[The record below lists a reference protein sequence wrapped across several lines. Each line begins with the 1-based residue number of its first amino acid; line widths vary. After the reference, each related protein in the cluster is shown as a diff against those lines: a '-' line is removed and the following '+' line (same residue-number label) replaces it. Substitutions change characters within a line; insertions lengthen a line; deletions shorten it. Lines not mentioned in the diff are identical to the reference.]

1 MVQYRDLNAP
11 PSRMLADVVA
21 DMKAQERQSK
31 TGDAGVKDLGE
42 TGDIIWPRW
51 DGGEESVREVGEN
64 VEAARASIAE
74 LNDVILPELADEL
87 DTARTDLQQKLD
99 AANARIDDIIVDGGG
114 AGNFTTYSIN
124 EPSTAGTGDGDQWFR
139 VVNGEVI
146 GQWRWDGAAWVP
158 VTLTDAIIAGID
170 LSKLVSNG
178 NLSEVVANKMFADL
192 FAANKITAQELAV
205 GAVTAENIAS
215 GAIHADEIVGGSFT
229 GETFEGGTFTGGLF
243 KTSDALPG
251 KVEFADDA
259 YVTHF
264 GGGGTFP
271 GLRIT
276 PVDTSETNLPA
287 AIGPSTNGLTIF
299 GGRSISGGSSIV
311 QCNPDGSFLRTY
323 RPNGSRGGA
332 IQTSPTASLMR
343 TYREDGTIAGEMQ
356 TSPTESFMRTS
367 RENGEVA
374 SEMLASATSSLMR
387 TNREGGGI
395 GGSLQTTP
403 ATSFMRTYSGNSTE
417 SGWVQARPQ
426 DAELA
431 YVDASNTYF
440 SRIKADESEAFLYT
454 RAGGTNRYLSIDANG
469 VWVKTNKSGS
479 WEWWNLEET
488 ASDTGWRTFPMNS
501 ALAGAGSPAY
511 RIKSG
516 TVFFRGSVTLPGAS
530 WSGGWTTIGVLP
542 AAATPTF
549 DVQRPTIT
557 SAMSQVPETYLQTS
571 TSGQFQ
577 VWIPRSVAGTTV
589 IQLSPMTYVAG

>member
-1 MVQYRDLNAP
+1 MAQYRDLNAP
-11 PSRMLADVVA
+11 PQQTFAEIVA
-21 DMKAQERQSK
+21 AMQDQAKSSK
-31 TGDAGVKDLGE
+31 TGASGVKDLGE

-74 LNDVILPELADEL
+74 LNDVILPELSDEL

-178 NLSEVVANKMFADL
+178 NLSEVVANKIWADL
-192 FAANKITAQELAV
+192 FTANKITTQELAA
-205 GAVTAENIAS
+205 GAVTAENLAA
-215 GAIHADEIVGGSFT
+215 GAIRADEIVGGSFT

-251 KVEFADDA
+251 QVEFADDA
-259 YVTHF
+259 YVDHF
-264 GGGGTFP
+264 EGGKTLP
-271 GLRIT
+271 GLRIV
-276 PVDTSETNLPA
+276 PIDTSETNLPA
-287 AIGPSTNGLTIF
+287 AIGPSEYGLTIF
-299 GGRSISGGSSIV
+299 GGRNTSGGSSIV
-311 QCNPDGSFLRTY
+311 QCHPD
-323 RPNGSRGGA
+323 A
-332 IQTSPTASLMR
+332 
-343 TYREDGTIAGEMQ
+343 
-356 TSPTESFMRTS
+356 SFMRTF
-367 RENGEVA
+367 RPDGAEA
-374 SEMLASATSSLMR
+374 ALIQATSD
-387 TNREGGGI
+387 
-395 GGSLQTTP
+395 
-403 ATSFMRTYSGNSTE
+403 ASFMQATKSDGAVGGQVTAAQGFAQMVTRGSGEARGVLYANPTSAYIRTVNANNVTTGRLHADATE
-417 SGWVQARPQ
+417 S
-426 DAELA
+426 
-431 YVDASNTYF
+431 YIYSN
-440 SRIKADESEAFLYT
+440 
-454 RAGGTNRYLSIDANG
+454 AGGTQRYLTVDATG

-557 SAMSQVPETYLQTS
+557 SAMSQVPETYLQTN

-589 IQLSPMTYVAG
+589 IQLSPMSYVAG

>member
-1 MVQYRDLNAP
+1 
-11 PSRMLADVVA
+11 MLADVVA

-74 LNDVILPELADEL
+74 LNDVILPELSDEL

-124 EPSTAGTGDGDQWFR
+124 EPTTEGAGEGDQWFR

-146 GQWRWDGAAWVP
+146 GQWRWDGSVWQP

-243 KTSDALPG
+243 KTSDAMPG
-251 KVEFADDA
+251 QVQLSDDA
-259 YVTHF
+259 YVDHF
-264 GGGGTFP
+264 EGGKTLP

-276 PVDTSETNLPA
+276 PVDTSGTNLPA
-287 AIGPSTNGLTIF
+287 AIGPSEYGVTVF
-299 GGRSISGGSSIV
+299 GGRNISGGSSIV
-311 QCNPDGSFLRTY
+311 QCHPDAAFLRSF
-323 RPNGSRGGA
+323 RPNGSVG
-332 IQTSPTASLMR
+332 
-343 TYREDGTIAGEMQ
+343 GEMQ
-356 TSPTESFMRTS
+356 TSPEASLMQTRREDNSVGGVIKTSPEASLIRTYGKDGVSRGTFETAPTYTQMVTTAANNTS
-367 RENGEVA
+367 RGIIHAN
-374 SEMLASATSSLMR
+374 TSSAHLR
-387 TNREGGGI
+387 VTNANNAMVGRIHVDANESYLFSAA
-395 GGSLQTTP
+395 GGS
-403 ATSFMRTYSGNSTE
+403 
-417 SGWVQARPQ
+417 
-426 DAELA
+426 
-431 YVDASNTYF
+431 
-440 SRIKADESEAFLYT
+440 
-454 RAGGTNRYLSIDANG
+454 NRYLTVDKDG

-479 WEWWNLEET
+479 WEWWNLEAT
-488 ASDTGWRTFPMNS
+488 ANDSGWKSFAYNTSTVGTGN
-501 ALAGAGSPAY
+501 PAY
-511 RIKSG
+511 RIKG
-516 TVFFRGSVTLPGAS
+516 GVVFFRGTLHKTSGTWASGWTVINTRMPEEIWPAANALRAGAS
-530 WSGGWTTIGVLP
+530 
-542 AAATPTF
+542 
-549 DVQRPTIT
+549 
-557 SAMSQVPETYLQTS
+557 SA
-571 TSGQFQ
+571 TSGMLLQMTDAGRFE
-577 VWIPRSVAGTTV
+577 VWLPTSLAGSTTV
-589 IQLSPMTYVAG
+589 QLSPMFYPIG

>member
-64 VEAARASIAE
+64 VEAARVSIAE
-74 LNDVILPELADEL
+74 LNDVILPELSDEL

-124 EPSTAGTGDGDQWFR
+124 EPTTAGTGEGDQWFR

-146 GQWRWDGAAWVP
+146 GQWRWDGSAWQP

-205 GAVTAENIAS
+205 GAVTAENLAA
-215 GAIHADEIVGGSFT
+215 GAIRADEIVGGSFT

-251 KVEFADDA
+251 QVEFADNA
-259 YVTHF
+259 FVTHLD
-264 GGGGTFP
+264 GGGTLP
-271 GLRIT
+271 GLRVVPI
-276 PVDTSETNLPA
+276 DTSEVNLPA
-287 AIGPSTNGLTIF
+287 AIGPSEHGLTVF
-299 GGRSISGGSSIV
+299 GGRNIGGGSSIV
-311 QCNPDGSFLRTY
+311 QCNPGESLMRTFRPDGTQ
-323 RPNGSRGGA
+323 GGV

-343 TYREDGTIAGEMQ
+343 TYREDGGTGGVVQ
-356 TSPTESFMRTS
+356 TRPSES
-367 RENGEVA
+367 
-374 SEMLASATSSLMR
+374 L
-387 TNREGGGI
+387 
-395 GGSLQTTP
+395 
-403 ATSFMRTYSGNSTE
+403 MRTYSGNGSE
-417 SGWVQARPQ
+417 SGFAMVRPR

-431 YVDASNTYF
+431 YLDSGNTYF
-440 SRIKADESEAFLYT
+440 SRIRTDANEAYLFT
-454 RAGGTNRYLSIDANG
+454 RAGGANRYLSVDANG
-469 VWVKTNKSGS
+469 IWAKTNESGS
-479 WEWWNLEET
+479 MQSVSLIPEVRPFQYSAIWNADQSPAPIMVQHLPGGKLCQAQIRIQNLSGSSLALPHDDWVLLNYNPIPADLRGGFTDYIETTLPQLNARGRVEMNYSTGRIRVKSLEKDKDGNPIT
-488 ASDTGWRTFPMNS
+488 INWHTNNSIWFPMRWF
-501 ALAGAGSPAY
+501 SPN
-511 RIKSG
+511 
-516 TVFFRGSVTLPGAS
+516 
-530 WSGGWTTIGVLP
+530 
-542 AAATPTF
+542 
-549 DVQRPTIT
+549 
-557 SAMSQVPETYLQTS
+557 
-571 TSGQFQ
+571 
-577 VWIPRSVAGTTV
+577 
-589 IQLSPMTYVAG
+589 

>member
-74 LNDVILPELADEL
+74 LNDVILPELSDEL

-243 KTSDALPG
+243 KTSDAMPG
-251 KVEFADDA
+251 QVQLSDNA
-259 YVTHF
+259 YMDHF
-264 GGGGTFP
+264 EGGKTLP

-276 PVDTSETNLPA
+276 PIDTSETNLPA
-287 AIGPSTNGLTIF
+287 AIGPSEYGLTIF
-299 GGRSISGGSSIV
+299 GGRSTSGGSSIM
-311 QCNPDGSFLRTY
+311 QCHPD
-323 RPNGSRGGA
+323 A
-332 IQTSPTASLMR
+332 
-343 TYREDGTIAGEMQ
+343 
-356 TSPTESFMRTS
+356 SFMRTLRPDGAEAALIQASSDASFMQATKVDGTVGGQVTAS
-367 RENGEVA
+367 REFAQMVTRGSGEARGVLYA
-374 SEMLASATSSLMR
+374 NPTSAYIR
-387 TNREGGGI
+387 TVNANNV
-395 GGSLQTTP
+395 TT
-403 ATSFMRTYSGNSTE
+403 ARLHADATE
-417 SGWVQARPQ
+417 S
-426 DAELA
+426 
-431 YVDASNTYF
+431 YIYS
-440 SRIKADESEAFLYT
+440 
-454 RAGGTNRYLSIDANG
+454 RAGGSQRYLTVDSTG

-488 ASDTGWRTFPMNS
+488 ASDTGWKTFPMNS

-516 TVFFRGSVTLPGAS
+516 TVFLRGSVTLPGAS

-557 SAMSQVPETYLQTS
+557 SAMSQVPETYLQTN

-577 VWIPRSVAGTTV
+577 VWIPRSVAGTTE

>member
-74 LNDVILPELADEL
+74 LNDVILPELSDEL

-178 NLSEVVANKMFADL
+178 NLSEVVANKIWADL
-192 FAANKITAQELAV
+192 FTANKITTQELAA
-205 GAVTAENIAS
+205 GAVTAENLAA
-215 GAIHADEIVGGSFT
+215 GAIRADNIEGGSFV
-229 GETFEGGTFTGGLF
+229 GETFEGGSFTGGLF
-243 KTSDALPG
+243 KTSEALPG
-251 KVEFADDA
+251 QVQFSDDA

-264 GGGGTFP
+264 DGGGTYP
-271 GLRIT
+271 GLRIV
-276 PVDTSETNLPA
+276 PIDTSQMNLPA
-287 AIGPSTNGLTIF
+287 AIGPSASGLTIF
-299 GGRSISGGSSIV
+299 GGRNTSGGTSIV
-311 QCNPDGSFLRTY
+311 QCNPAGAFLRSFRPDGSI
-323 RPNGSRGGA
+323 GGESRA
-332 IQTSPTASLMR
+332 SPSESLMR
-343 TYREDGTIAGEMQ
+343 TYGTDGVSRGVMETA
-356 TSPTESFMRTS
+356 PTYAQMVVRASNNTS
-367 RENGEVA
+367 RGLIYANTSTANLRVFNANNAMVGRIHVDANE
-374 SEMLASATSSLMR
+374 SYLFSAA
-387 TNREGGGI
+387 
-395 GGSLQTTP
+395 GGS
-403 ATSFMRTYSGNSTE
+403 
-417 SGWVQARPQ
+417 
-426 DAELA
+426 
-431 YVDASNTYF
+431 
-440 SRIKADESEAFLYT
+440 
-454 RAGGTNRYLSIDANG
+454 NRYLTVDATG

-557 SAMSQVPETYLQTS
+557 SAMSQVPETYLQTN